1 MPYPRRSPLGYHGGM
16 TYIRLMYNF

>member
-16 TYIRLMYNF
+16 IFTRLAYNF